1 MTPTRLEESRVPN
14 RPVLKKGAKGKAV
27 ERLQRALRAAGHAV
41 APDGDFGPA
50 TDRAVRAFQE
60 ARRLQPDGVVG
71 PATWNALTG
80 GGGGGGGGGRAS
92 GQRLS
97 KQGAAFIAH
106 FEGFSGKLYN
116 DPVGHCTIGCG
127 HLVHHGPI
135 NGSEPAEFKRGITRE
150 RALEL
155 LQHDATTAAGEIS
168 RSVTVRLSQPQVDAL
183 VSFAFNVGNGAF
195 RDSTLLRLL
204 NQGDYGSV
212 PAQLNRWTK
221 AGGKPL
227 PGLVRRR
234 KAEGDL
240 FRDGTY
246 LS

>member
-1 MTPTRLEESRVPN
+1 VPN
-14 RPVLKKGAKGKAV
+14 RPLLKRGAKGKAV
-27 ERLQRALRAAGHAV
+27 ERLQRALRAAGYAV

-71 PATWNALTG
+71 PATWNALAA
-80 GGGGGGGGGRAS
+80 GGGGGGGRAG

-106 FEGFSGKLYN
+106 FEGFRPNLYN

-135 NGSEPAEFKRGITRE
+135 NGSEPAEFKRGITRA

-155 LQHDATTAAGEIS
+155 LQDDASTAAGEIS
-168 RSVTVRLSQPQVDAL
+168 RSVKVSLSQPQVDAL

-195 RDSTLLRLL
+195 RDSTLLKLL
-204 NQGDYGSV
+204 NQGDYRSV

-234 KAEGDL
+234 KAEGEL